1 MPCLKSPQ
9 PRLEEYSFGELV
21 SAKAC
26 GAVHGAMGERARGV
40 AFGAKSLTTARLR
53 SPSPIPCGSMV
64 PRKIWAERTMQ
75 VPWRGAGRR
84 RGGRSARPMG
94 ARPAPR
100 RRPRPP
106 PPGSQLAS
114 PPPKSATVRQWT
126 DVNQCSASS
135 TRSSLGT
142 AQTRNTME
150 NVVTSLGRG
159 GDDQREEDNGGGVAM
174 GGSDEATA
182 AGEALQLV
190 KNEERTATSNEM
202 EASGEGVAGGE
213 PHSVITSR
221 RSLRTITT
229 AGHIAEAGD
238 LPPDEGVKD
247 EPPEPPPLEAE
258 QQQMQYAPKLEESVE
273 GRVSHHAY
281 DEERLRLAEAET
293 ARYLAF
299 KQDPYRALQ
308 SPAPA
313 DKRPMA
319 PYARGPPRPAYGRSL
334 ALRYGAP
341 HHVIVA
347 QEGEPE
353 EHNHDAF
360 LAHKDKSEQM
370 QAYAAQ
376 SEANVGQDG
385 RQYAAA
391 LGEQA
396 AATTALEMIQTTSL
410 SNQQSVGVAY
420 QQVKYEARGEA
431 EPRPTTYASL
441 QPVTSVHGGYAY
453 AGQSPQ
459 YAAGAYGAYGG
470 GGKELLTLYGG
481 GAPSARGDESPP
493 GQLLYRS
500 DPTLSSSSL
509 NSRGTHVV
517 YGSVV
522 PQSQAVY
529 EAPPSPNSQQV
540 TLYTHGNTVQYKVGG
555 EHYLGQGGG
564 VEYVPV
570 SGYEGGLLVEGYAA
584 PAQPWPTH
592 NLLPI
597 DDGFD
602 PSMAG
607 MGEVKECVNC
617 AAATTPLWRRDGTG
631 HYLCNACGLYTRING
646 VNRPPLK
653 GQKAKPQQALPT
665 NGNRRVGVTCAN
677 CRTSNTTLWRRNNNG
692 EPVCNACGLYY
703 KLHNVNR
710 PLSMKKDG
718 IQTRKRKPKSMGGGH
733 GVPRAGGALSAEAHS
748 HKVLPPLYA
757 AVEGAAGPLLLL
769 PAARHHSDAVST
781 LERAPASVAAAH
793 YRPP

>member
-1 MPCLKSPQ
+1 
-9 PRLEEYSFGELV
+9 
-21 SAKAC
+21 
-26 GAVHGAMGERARGV
+26 
-40 AFGAKSLTTARLR
+40 
-53 SPSPIPCGSMV
+53 
-64 PRKIWAERTMQ
+64 
-75 VPWRGAGRR
+75 
-84 RGGRSARPMG
+84 
-94 ARPAPR
+94 
-100 RRPRPP
+100 
-106 PPGSQLAS
+106 
-114 PPPKSATVRQWT
+114 
-126 DVNQCSASS
+126 
-135 TRSSLGT
+135 
-142 AQTRNTME
+142 ME
-150 NVVTSLGRG
+150 NVAQMEQPDVHAS
-159 GDDQREEDNGGGVAM
+159 A
-174 GGSDEATA
+174 
-182 AGEALQLV
+182 EALELV
-190 KNEERTATSNEM
+190 KNEVRPEQEQAPENSSATDTAPELHDQ
-202 EASGEGVAGGE
+202 SGSGALHDQAGPANLRE
-213 PHSVITSR
+213 SSPPAHSHSVITSR
-221 RSLRTITT
+221 RAMRTITA
-229 AGHIAEAGD
+229 AGHITTDEPGELAN
-238 LPPDEGVKD
+238 DEGVKD
-247 EPPEPPPLEAE
+247 EPPEQPPLDE
-258 QQQMQYAPKLEESVE
+258 QQLQAQHYAAAKLEDAEARE
-273 GRVSHHAY
+273 QQHY

-293 ARYLAF
+293 SRYLAF
-299 KQDPYRALQ
+299 KQEPYRALS
-308 SPAPA
+308 SPS
-313 DKRPMA
+313 DKRA
-319 PYARGPPRPAYGRSL
+319 PPQYVRPPQRPPYGRGL

-347 QEGEPE
+347 QEGEAE
-353 EHNHDAF
+353 EAAHDAF
-360 LAHKDKSEQM
+360 LHKEKEQL
-370 QAYAAQ
+370 QAYAG
-376 SEANVGQDG
+376 SEATSTDN
-385 RQYAAA
+385 RQYAAVLSDQGA
-391 LGEQA
+391 S
-396 AATTALEMIQTTSL
+396 TLEMIQTTAL
-410 SNQQSVGVAY
+410 NNQQSVGVAY
-420 QQVKYEARGEA
+420 QQVKYEARGEG

-459 YAAGAYGAYGG
+459 YAGGGYGAYAAGG
-470 GGKELLTLYGG
+470 SKELLTLYGG
-481 GAPSARGDESPP
+481 GPATAGGGAGSRGDESPP

-509 NSRGTHVV
+509 ARGTHVV

-529 EAPPSPNSQQV
+529 ETPPSPNSQQV

-570 SGYEGGLLVEGYAA
+570 SGYEGGLLVEGYPA
-584 PAQPWPTH
+584 PAQAWPAH

-597 DDGFD
+597 EDGFD

-733 GVPRAGGALSAEAHS
+733 GGVARPG
-748 HKVLPPLYA
+748 
-757 AVEGAAGPLLLL
+757 AGPL
-769 PAARHHSDAVST
+769 AGEYVSSWPRG
-781 LERAPASVAAAH
+781 LDSCRD
-793 YRPP
+793 

>member
-1 MPCLKSPQ
+1 
-9 PRLEEYSFGELV
+9 
-21 SAKAC
+21 
-26 GAVHGAMGERARGV
+26 
-40 AFGAKSLTTARLR
+40 
-53 SPSPIPCGSMV
+53 
-64 PRKIWAERTMQ
+64 
-75 VPWRGAGRR
+75 
-84 RGGRSARPMG
+84 
-94 ARPAPR
+94 
-100 RRPRPP
+100 
-106 PPGSQLAS
+106 
-114 PPPKSATVRQWT
+114 
-126 DVNQCSASS
+126 
-135 TRSSLGT
+135 
-142 AQTRNTME
+142 ME
-150 NVVTSLGRG
+150 TVTSMGRVVSEE
-159 GDDQREEDNGGGVAM
+159 QREE
-174 GGSDEATA
+174 EPTQ
-182 AGEALQLV
+182 EALQLV
-190 KNEERTATSNEM
+190 KNEERIEQEQAVDASNGASEQPAVEM
-202 EASGEGVAGGE
+202 HSNAASRDPS
-213 PHSVITSR
+213 PHPHSQSVITSR
-221 RSLRTITT
+221 RAVRTITA
-229 AGHIAEAGD
+229 AGHITTETGELGND
-238 LPPDEGVKD
+238 DGVKD
-247 EPPEPPPLEAE
+247 EPPETSQMEHE
-258 QQQMQYAPKLEESVE
+258 QHQLQHYAPKLEETD
-273 GRVSHHAY
+273 GREAPQQHY

-299 KQDPYRALQ
+299 KQEPYRTLP
-308 SPAPA
+308 SPASA
-313 DKRPMA
+313 DKRLQPQ
-319 PYARGPPRPAYGRSL
+319 YARAPQRPPYGRGL

-347 QEGEPE
+347 QEGEAE
-353 EHNHDAF
+353 EHGHEAF
-360 LAHKDKSEQM
+360 LAHKDKTEQM
-370 QAYAAQ
+370 QVYAT
-376 SEANVGQDG
+376 SGEGANGSADG
-385 RQYAAA
+385 RQYAAV
-391 LGEQA
+391 LSDQA
-396 AATTALEMIQTTSL
+396 AASTALEMIQTTSL

-420 QQVKYEARGEA
+420 QQVKYETRAEG

-459 YAAGAYGAYGG
+459 YGGAGYGAYAG

-481 GAPSARGDESPP
+481 APGPSAARGDESPP
-493 GQLLYRS
+493 GQLMYRS

-509 NSRGTHVV
+509 TARGAHVV

-522 PQSQAVY
+522 PQSQTVY

-570 SGYEGGLLVEGYAA
+570 SGYESGLLVESYPA
-584 PAQPWPTH
+584 PAQAWPAH

-602 PSMAG
+602 PAMAG

-653 GQKAKPQQALPT
+653 GQKAKPQQALYVWQPT

-733 GVPRAGGALSAEAHS
+733 GGVARPGGALSVEAPP

-757 AVEGAAGPLLLL
+757 AVEAGGAGAGAAAAGALLLL
-769 PAARHHSDAVST
+769 PSARHQADMVPA
-781 LERAPASVAAAH
+781 LERGAPH

>member
-1 MPCLKSPQ
+1 
-9 PRLEEYSFGELV
+9 
-21 SAKAC
+21 
-26 GAVHGAMGERARGV
+26 
-40 AFGAKSLTTARLR
+40 
-53 SPSPIPCGSMV
+53 
-64 PRKIWAERTMQ
+64 
-75 VPWRGAGRR
+75 
-84 RGGRSARPMG
+84 
-94 ARPAPR
+94 
-100 RRPRPP
+100 
-106 PPGSQLAS
+106 
-114 PPPKSATVRQWT
+114 
-126 DVNQCSASS
+126 
-135 TRSSLGT
+135 
-142 AQTRNTME
+142 ME
-150 NVVTSLGRG
+150 NVTSLGRTSEE
-159 GDDQREEDNGGGVAM
+159 QRDEDNGSGVVAND
-174 GGSDEATA
+174 GAD
-182 AGEALQLV
+182 EALQLV
-190 KNEERTATSNEM
+190 KNEERVAVSNEM
-202 EASGEGVAGGE
+202 EGSNEHGPGGE

-229 AGHIAEAGD
+229 AGHIAEAGE
-238 LPPDEGVKD
+238 LPPDDGVKD
-247 EPPEPPPLEAE
+247 EPPEPPPLETD
-258 QQQMQYAPKLEESVE
+258 QQMQYAPKLEENVE
-273 GRVSHHAY
+273 HRVSHHTY

-299 KQDPYRALQ
+299 KQEPYRALQ
-308 SPAPA
+308 SPLPT
-313 DKRPMA
+313 DKRPM
-319 PYARGPPRPAYGRSL
+319 PQFTRGPPRTAYGRGL
-334 ALRYGAP
+334 ALRYGTP

-347 QEGEPE
+347 QDGESE
-353 EHNHDAF
+353 EHAHDAF
-360 LAHKDKSEQM
+360 LAHKDKNEQL
-370 QAYAAQ
+370 QTYSAT
-376 SEANVGQDG
+376 SDANVAQDA
-385 RQYAAA
+385 RQYAVA

-396 AATTALEMIQTTSL
+396 ATTTLEMIQTTSL
-410 SNQQSVGVAY
+410 NNQQAVGVAY
-420 QQVKYEARGEA
+420 QQVKYESRGEA

-453 AGQSPQ
+453 ASQSPQ
-459 YAAGAYGAYGG
+459 YAASGAYGAYGG
-470 GGKELLTLYGG
+470 GTKELLTLYGSAT
-481 GAPSARGDESPP
+481 GAARGDESPP

-509 NSRGTHVV
+509 NSRGAHVV

-522 PQSQAVY
+522 PQSQAMY

-570 SGYEGGLLVEGYAA
+570 SGYEGGLLVEGYAT
-584 PAQPWPTH
+584 PAQAWPTH

-597 DDGFD
+597 DDAFD

-653 GQKAKPQQALPT
+653 GQKAKPQQALPP
-665 NGNRRVGVTCAN
+665 NGNRRLGVTCAN

-733 GVPRAGGALSAEAHS
+733 GVPRPGAGLSAEAHS

-769 PAARHHSDAVST
+769 PAARHQSDTPSVST
-781 LERAPASVAAAH
+781 LDRGPMPVATTH

>member
-1 MPCLKSPQ
+1 
-9 PRLEEYSFGELV
+9 
-21 SAKAC
+21 
-26 GAVHGAMGERARGV
+26 
-40 AFGAKSLTTARLR
+40 
-53 SPSPIPCGSMV
+53 
-64 PRKIWAERTMQ
+64 
-75 VPWRGAGRR
+75 
-84 RGGRSARPMG
+84 
-94 ARPAPR
+94 
-100 RRPRPP
+100 
-106 PPGSQLAS
+106 
-114 PPPKSATVRQWT
+114 
-126 DVNQCSASS
+126 
-135 TRSSLGT
+135 
-142 AQTRNTME
+142 ME
-150 NVVTSLGRG
+150 NVGQIEQNNV
-159 GDDQREEDNGGGVAM
+159 DN
-174 GGSDEATA
+174 TA
-182 AGEALQLV
+182 EALQLV
-190 KNEERTATSNEM
+190 KHEDRLEQEQAAERNAG
-202 EASGEGVAGGE
+202 ADGGE
-213 PHSVITSR
+213 QHQANSIMARDGSPAPHSQSVITSR
-221 RSLRTITT
+221 RTVRTITA
-229 AGHIAEAGD
+229 AGHITTEEGD
-238 LPPDEGVKD
+238 PGADEGVKD
-247 EPPEPPPLEAE
+247 EPPEPVPLEQDP
-258 QQQMQYAPKLEESVE
+258 QQLHQYAPKLEDEHRE
-273 GRVSHHAY
+273 AQQHY

-299 KQDPYRALQ
+299 KQEPYRTLA
-308 SPAPA
+308 SPAPV
-313 DKRPMA
+313 DKRMQPQYTRT
-319 PYARGPPRPAYGRSL
+319 PQRPVYGRSL

-347 QEGEPE
+347 QEGESE
-353 EHNHDAF
+353 EAAHDAY
-360 LAHKDKSEQM
+360 LSQKEKEQL
-370 QAYAAQ
+370 QY
-376 SEANVGQDG
+376 VGGEGATDS
-385 RQYAAA
+385 RQYTAV
-391 LGEQA
+391 LGEQVPQS
-396 AATTALEMIQTTSL
+396 TALEMIQTTSL
-410 SNQQSVGVAY
+410 NNQQAVGVAY
-420 QQVKYEARGEA
+420 QQVKYETRGEG
-431 EPRPTTYASL
+431 EPRPSTYASL
-441 QPVTSVHGGYAY
+441 QPVTSVHGGYTY

-459 YAAGAYGAYGG
+459 YGGAPTYGAYAGSS
-470 GGKELLTLYGG
+470 KELLTLYGSAAGTGTSG
-481 GAPSARGDESPP
+481 GNTGGGARGDESPP
-493 GQLLYRS
+493 SQLLYRS

-509 NSRGTHVV
+509 TTRGAHVV
-517 YGSVV
+517 YGSVI

-570 SGYEGGLLVEGYAA
+570 SGYEGGLLVEGYPA
-584 PAQPWPTH
+584 PAQAWPPH

-602 PSMAG
+602 PSMTG

-733 GVPRAGGALSAEAHS
+733 SVPRPGAAPLSVEAHS

-757 AVEGAAGPLLLL
+757 AVEAGAGGATPLLLL
-769 PAARHHSDAVST
+769 PARHQADMVPA
-781 LERAPASVAAAH
+781 LERSSGGVLQSAAGH

>member
-1 MPCLKSPQ
+1 
-9 PRLEEYSFGELV
+9 
-21 SAKAC
+21 
-26 GAVHGAMGERARGV
+26 
-40 AFGAKSLTTARLR
+40 
-53 SPSPIPCGSMV
+53 
-64 PRKIWAERTMQ
+64 
-75 VPWRGAGRR
+75 
-84 RGGRSARPMG
+84 
-94 ARPAPR
+94 
-100 RRPRPP
+100 
-106 PPGSQLAS
+106 
-114 PPPKSATVRQWT
+114 
-126 DVNQCSASS
+126 
-135 TRSSLGT
+135 
-142 AQTRNTME
+142 ME
-150 NVVTSLGRG
+150 NVGQMVRIGTEE
-159 GDDQREEDNGGGVAM
+159 QREENSSA
-174 GGSDEATA
+174 
-182 AGEALQLV
+182 EALQLV
-190 KNEERTATSNEM
+190 KSEERLENEQ
-202 EASGEGVAGGE
+202 SGEGDAGSGGVE
-213 PHSVITSR
+213 HQASAGSEAGPGDSPQPHSQSVITSR
-221 RSLRTITT
+221 RAVRTITA
-229 AGHIAEAGD
+229 AGHITTDDSEIGD
-238 LPPDEGVKD
+238 DGVKD
-247 EPPEPPPLEAE
+247 EPPEQPQLDHDP
-258 QQQMQYAPKLEESVE
+258 QHTQYAPKMEDGSDVREQ
-273 GRVSHHAY
+273 HQHY

-293 ARYLAF
+293 VRYLSF
-299 KQDPYRALQ
+299 KQDPYRTLQ
-308 SPAPA
+308 SPAP
-313 DKRPMA
+313 DKRLQA
-319 PYARGPPRPAYGRSL
+319 QYARAPPRPAYGRGL
-334 ALRYGAP
+334 TLRYGAP

-347 QEGEPE
+347 QDGDTD
-353 EHNHDAF
+353 EHAHDAF
-360 LAHKDKSEQM
+360 LAHKEKTEL
-370 QAYAAQ
+370 QAYAAAAAAE
-376 SEANVGQDG
+376 SVPSSGADG
-385 RQYAAA
+385 RQYTAV
-391 LGEQA
+391 LGEQVA
-396 AATTALEMIQTTSL
+396 ASTALEMIQTTSL
-410 SNQQSVGVAY
+410 NNQQSVGVAY
-420 QQVKYEARGEA
+420 QQVKYETRGET

-459 YAAGAYGAYGG
+459 YGGAGYGAYSG
-470 GGKELLTLYGG
+470 GGKELLTLYSGAGSGAGTAAGG
-481 GAPSARGDESPP
+481 ARGDESPP

-509 NSRGTHVV
+509 TARGAHVV

-555 EHYLGQGGG
+555 EHYLGQGAG

-570 SGYEGGLLVEGYAA
+570 SGYEGGLLVEGYPA
-584 PAQPWPTH
+584 PNQAWSAH

-692 EPVCNACGLYY
+692 EPVCNACGLYF

-733 GVPRAGGALSAEAHS
+733 GGVGRPGGAGSLSVEAHS

-757 AVEGAAGPLLLL
+757 AVEAGAGAGGAGAGAAGAGGAPLLLL
-769 PAARHHSDAVST
+769 PAPRHQADMVST
-781 LERAPASVAAAH
+781 LERAAAAPAH

>member
-1 MPCLKSPQ
+1 
-9 PRLEEYSFGELV
+9 
-21 SAKAC
+21 
-26 GAVHGAMGERARGV
+26 
-40 AFGAKSLTTARLR
+40 
-53 SPSPIPCGSMV
+53 
-64 PRKIWAERTMQ
+64 
-75 VPWRGAGRR
+75 
-84 RGGRSARPMG
+84 
-94 ARPAPR
+94 
-100 RRPRPP
+100 
-106 PPGSQLAS
+106 
-114 PPPKSATVRQWT
+114 
-126 DVNQCSASS
+126 
-135 TRSSLGT
+135 
-142 AQTRNTME
+142 ME
-150 NVVTSLGRG
+150 NVGQME
-159 GDDQREEDNGGGVAM
+159 QREVDAN
-174 GGSDEATA
+174 S
-182 AGEALQLV
+182 EALQLV
-190 KNEERTATSNEM
+190 KNEERNEQEQGAETAVGPAGPGP
-202 EASGEGVAGGE
+202 EAPEQQSGAATMRESSPPA
-213 PHSVITSR
+213 HSQSVITSR
-221 RSLRTITT
+221 RAVRTITA
-229 AGHIAEAGD
+229 AGHITTDEPAD
-238 LPPDEGVKD
+238 LATDDGVKD
-247 EPPEPPPLEAE
+247 EPPEQPPLDD
-258 QQQMQYAPKLEESVE
+258 QQLQHYTTKLEEAE
-273 GRVSHHAY
+273 AREHQHY
-281 DEERLRLAEAET
+281 DEERMRLAEAET

-299 KQDPYRALQ
+299 KQEPYRALP
-308 SPAPA
+308 SPN
-313 DKRPMA
+313 DKRA
-319 PYARGPPRPAYGRSL
+319 PPQYARPPQRPTYSRGL

-347 QEGEPE
+347 QEGEGDE
-353 EHNHDAF
+353 AAHEAF
-360 LAHKDKSEQM
+360 LHKEKEQM
-370 QAYAAQ
+370 QAYPG
-376 SEANVGQDG
+376 SEAAPGDG
-385 RQYAAA
+385 RQYAAV

-396 AATTALEMIQTTSL
+396 ASSLEMIQTTSL
-410 SNQQSVGVAY
+410 NNQQAVGVAY
-420 QQVKYEARGEA
+420 QQVKYEARGEG

-459 YAAGAYGAYGG
+459 YGGAAYGAYAGG
-470 GGKELLTLYGG
+470 SKELLTLYGG
-481 GAPSARGDESPP
+481 GAPGAGGAGGAGGSRGDESPP

-509 NSRGTHVV
+509 ARGTHVV

-522 PQSQAVY
+522 PQSQGVY

-540 TLYTHGNTVQYKVGG
+540 TLYTHGNTVQYKVGS

-570 SGYEGGLLVEGYAA
+570 SGYEGGLLVEGYPA
-584 PAQPWPTH
+584 PTQAWPAH

-602 PSMAG
+602 PNMAG

-733 GVPRAGGALSAEAHS
+733 GGVARPGG
-748 HKVLPPLYA
+748 
-757 AVEGAAGPLLLL
+757 GPLAGEYR
-769 PAARHHSDAVST
+769 PAA
-781 LERAPASVAAAH
+781 AAWPGLA
-793 YRPP
+793 